1 MALERS
7 LWLSERALYKS
18 KLAAAEATIAS
29 LRQELEGLRSNNHN
43 GPPRNGR
50 HSPTASASPPPAP
63 LVEDGEVKV
72 EGEEEAKEFHEID
85 EKTANRLYEQARRV
99 VYPRAQRSWPEEKI
113 DGDEGGGAGAGAGA
127 GGGTNGHGHGH
138 GHGDDDDGDGD
149 DEEGDIKLILKKNT
163 NFGWAF

>member
-29 LRQELEGLRSNNHN
+29 LRQELEVLRSRP
-43 GPPRNGR
+43 GSPRHDR
-50 HSPTASASPPPAP
+50 HSPTAPAP
-63 LVEDGEVKV
+63 PLPV
-72 EGEEEAKEFHEID
+72 EEAKVEEEGGEAKGFQEID

-99 VYPRAQRSWPEEKI
+99 VYPDAQRSWPEEKI
-113 DGDEGGGAGAGAGA
+113 DGDEGVGGGGAG
-127 GGGTNGHGHGH
+127 GH
-138 GHGDDDDGDGD
+138 GHGDDGDDDDDG
-149 DEEGDIKLILKKNT
+149 EGEIKLILKKNT